1 MAKSKLAAAKPFQEQ
16 GKWMR
21 RCLMHPAMVHRFA
34 GGHPEPRNSTRA
46 AGIALW
52 LSCTCILFAA
62 SVTAYSQTSNSQTPQ
77 TPVPNPPPKPSG
89 VSPPEANPVPEAKP
103 TPDANDPT
111 ETRDNEIK
119 PLPPAVTDAERKKQI
134 ADDSA
139 KLLKLATDLK
149 AEVDKTSKDTLSV
162 NVIRKADEI
171 EKLAHSV
178 KEKMK
183 PAAGTN

>member
-1 MAKSKLAAAKPFQEQ
+1 
-16 GKWMR
+16 
-21 RCLMHPAMVHRFA
+21 MHPAKVHPSA
-34 GGHPEPRNSTRA
+34 GERPEPRNSTRA
-46 AGIALW
+46 TRIALW
-52 LSCTCILFAA
+52 LSCTGILFAA
-62 SVTAYSQTSNSQTPQ
+62 PVTAYTQNSKPQ
-77 TPVPNPPPKPSG
+77 APPAPLPNPPPKPTG
-89 VSPPEANPVPEAKP
+89 VSPPQAVPAPETKP
-103 TPDANDPT
+103 APDANDKT
-111 ETRDNEIK
+111 EARDNETK
-119 PLPPAVTDAERKKQI
+119 QQTSAATDAERKKQI